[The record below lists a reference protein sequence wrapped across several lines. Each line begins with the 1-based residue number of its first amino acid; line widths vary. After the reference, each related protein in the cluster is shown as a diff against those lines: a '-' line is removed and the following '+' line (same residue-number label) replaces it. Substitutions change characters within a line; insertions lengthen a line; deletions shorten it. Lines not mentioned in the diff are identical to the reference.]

1 MNKNSSEPPF
11 LHFSPQTYVFYCPFL
26 PPISVAAMSTS
37 PHEFNLCPML
47 PHHFLLRAK
56 SLPGPTLRAP
66 PKPEAGFRPLPS
78 QVYIYIYKYVYILQA
93 ILCGD
98 LWNFAERPARPFSRC
113 DEAWF
118 ADTQL
123 REGLRA
129 AVREALQGPEK
140 SLNCDLSRL
149 KKHGEMSCCRSKW
162 CWQQM
167 VQGIFFL
174 LRLLHIAAS

>member
-78 QVYIYIYKYVYILQA
+78 QVYIYINTYIFCKRSCVA
-93 ILCGD
+93 ICGTSLND
-98 LWNFAERPARPFSRC
+98 LHDPS
-113 DEAWF
+113 
-118 ADTQL
+118 
-123 REGLRA
+123 RA
-129 AVREALQGPEK
+129 AMRHGLQT
-140 SLNCDLSRL
+140 LNCERVCVRRSVRRSRDQ
-149 KKHGEMSCCRSKW
+149 RSHSTA
-162 CWQQM
+162 
-167 VQGIFFL
+167 IF
-174 LRLLHIAAS
+174 RG